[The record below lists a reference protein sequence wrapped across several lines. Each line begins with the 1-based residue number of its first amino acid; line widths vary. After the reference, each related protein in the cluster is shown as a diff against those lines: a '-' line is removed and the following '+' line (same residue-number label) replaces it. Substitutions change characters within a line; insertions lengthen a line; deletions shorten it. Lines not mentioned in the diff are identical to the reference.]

1 MKQLHY
7 TSKTLFI
14 LSLMLTFG
22 LTQVWGQTNITSL
35 SQITDAD
42 GHYII
47 TQDISGG
54 TPGVTTFNGTLE
66 ANFDPDTH
74 MPYKITGLGAPLFT
88 TLTGTVKNLVLED
101 VNISSGDNVGAIAGT
116 ANGSARVYNVGILS
130 GSVGGTGYTGG
141 LIGLL
146 DGTARVIN
154 CYSYAN
160 ITAGS
165 EKAGIVGY
173 NRVTS
178 TQSSLTTMVMNCMF
192 YGDISSGG
200 TISPIYGGVEI
211 NNVAGGMNNY
221 NYYRYESPY
230 SKNKLITKY
239 NRALAMEEKFINRF
253 ERYRLLLNSNKKLAA
268 KYASTATTTVNPND
282 MAKWVLETAD
292 RTINEPNPYPILK
305 AQGYYPSIIN
315 PDIKNAPDSATVGRN
330 KGGKLNKTL
339 TVTISTSKTDGGQ
352 SWPDGADITTTSLT
366 LQRTD
371 KDFDH
376 FNFNYD
382 KVQLP
387 YYNDVGT
394 GNYTGS
400 RVVTG
405 WKITS
410 ITGGTSGTYNEA
422 DEWGGYNFAD
432 RKCTNKDLYGTN
444 GSYRVFSQGAYWD
457 VPEGVTAIT
466 IEPYWAIA
474 NYVSDDTYDV
484 VYNNSYGKQSFSL
497 FGTQYNNNTNIDI
510 YNDGNNNQKVYTTI
524 SNALTGFDN
533 SSKTVYDQAVVL
545 VGNVHQAD
553 NPTFSD
559 IPYTLMSIDLN
570 HDNEPDYSYIFGHN
584 DRQKI
589 SPIRYDFLNIVGI
602 AEAQIPKN
610 ASTFRN
616 VSIFKIKG
624 WFEITN
630 TCLVHFEQFEYDNGD
645 KSAAPL
651 ILLGGSYKQF
661 VSTKVSKPTATKYIH
676 VGGNAWYAKFGNGTH
691 SDGTKST
698 KHIPISVTGGDYDE
712 FYLSG
717 TYQPT
722 VVANQ
727 NDPAECYVSG
737 GRFGEMAGASLE
749 QIDGNVRWQIDWAD
763 ITNFFGGGI
772 NANKPITGSIQTD
785 ITNSHVTLFCGG
797 PKFGDMSAGK
807 TVITNANNCTF
818 GTYCGA
824 GYGGTSLNRVKY
836 YDIANWNPKDK
847 QGDYANDRGK
857 YFDGATTKSPGNN
870 GQYGK
875 KGKGVATDFDYDF
888 FYWSSG
894 KTGGRFYVKFAS
906 FSLATTNGVT
916 SNLNGCNITG
926 NFYGGGYL
934 GKVNGTATSTLYSC
948 KVEGSVYGGGYSA
961 SLPPVYVR
969 NTPAF
974 TQDPGI
980 NNNIGM
986 FDMGEINTLET
997 YTWKQVD
1004 KSVLK
1009 NGESGMES
1017 SGLGNFVYTDEDLTS
1032 LGYVGKTVLNIKGST
1047 TVGGSV
1053 YGGGEES
1060 NVDGNTEVIVKGGG
1074 TIGTTGLGGALYGN
1088 VYGGGK
1094 GKVTDVK
1101 SGLVKGN
1108 TNVTIQDT
1116 IVGGNTISPKILH
1129 NVYGGGAYGSVG
1141 TYVYDNAGNI
1151 TSYTS
1156 GGTANVTITGGIIG
1170 TTGDENGMVYGSSRG
1185 DVGAPGEI
1193 HDRLAWV
1200 HDAHVVIGT
1209 EGQGTTL
1216 TSPLIKGSVYG
1227 SGENGHTYENTL
1239 VDIHSGTIGITS
1251 GSPISSG
1258 GVEYTGA
1265 NYPYRGNVYGGG
1277 CGTDKYDSD
1286 NDGILDSYNPLAGI
1300 VLGNAS
1306 VNVTGGLVAH
1316 NLYGAGAMGS
1326 VGTMTKDN
1334 TGAITITNGGVT
1346 SISISG
1352 GTIGVDGIRNG
1363 SVFGAARGDS
1373 ISTQTDAAL
1382 AKTTNVT
1389 ISDAAVVKGNV
1400 YGGGEAGDVGTYTTN
1415 VDGSNTYIGGSGVCN
1430 VTITGGTIGAEGNGF
1445 GNVFGAGKGA
1455 SNTFECRKAMVNTT
1469 IVNISDG
1476 TVYGSVF
1483 GGGEIARVEGNTA
1496 VTLGVE
1502 GASGGGYAPDIKG
1515 DVYGAGAGLSTH
1527 GYSALVRG
1535 NPVVSVQGLT
1545 KVGGSVYGGGDIASV
1560 GKHSLVT
1567 LANKEE
1573 HPNLE
1578 VGMPFTLA
1586 NTNLGICTV
1595 TVKDNAEILGSVFG
1609 AGKGVDPGAITNPG
1623 RMKPDN
1629 SMEYYN
1635 NNGEPG
1641 SYGEGYE
1648 NALLIYVQTLALAT
1662 DTHLTVNGNAKVKG
1676 SVYGGSESGFVQFN
1690 SYVNIQGS
1698 CQIGT
1703 TDAGG
1708 NVFGGGL
1715 GLQDNAAAGRVSGNT
1730 SLNIGGGTM
1739 YGSVYGGGAYGYVGT
1754 YTVSADGR
1762 DFTWHTL
1769 HDAKTGICDVNIT
1782 GGTIGSEGVTGKGN
1796 VFGASKGLANSYQ
1809 CEKAMVD
1816 STNVNISNGTVYGS
1830 VYGGGEIARVEG
1842 NTEVTIGVAG
1852 ATGEGVAPDI
1862 RCSVFG
1868 AGAGVETHGYSALVR
1883 GNTAVLIQG
1892 RTKIGQNV
1900 YGGGEIASV
1909 GKYKVANADT
1919 LAKYPELVA
1928 AGIKIGMPYAL
1939 TNDGLGICRVTVKDV
1954 AKIGPDNI
1962 GHVFGAGKG
1971 IVPHYDGT
1979 NKRMTFNNN
1988 NESVWETFASEED
2001 YMKFVETMA
2010 LVTKTFVD
2018 IDGSAFVKGSVYG
2031 GSESGFVQD
2040 NTQVTIQGSSCQIGT
2055 ADTGGNVY
2063 GGGLGIEG
2071 NAVAGRVLGNTTLYI
2086 INGTM
2091 YGSVYG
2097 GGEAGIVWKDTYVN
2111 LTGGTVIHDA
2121 YGGGL
2126 AADVEGNTNVSL
2138 NENVADDACG
2148 CVVSRIF
2155 GCNNVSGTPKGTVTV
2170 HVFKTQKA
2178 GATRITNPVNGPAT
2192 AKVLGEYDVA
2202 AVYGGGNLAAYEP
2215 TNAFLDYA
2223 TNKALVDAAYT
2234 HVIIDGCDRTSIAQ
2248 VYGGGNA
2255 ASTPGTFVE
2264 INGTFEIGEVF
2275 GGGNG
2280 KDSIVVSGVLKENP
2294 GANIGYKDYSAVEDS
2309 YDTKDKRAE
2318 DPFKSYIY
2326 GSGQVKVVVHGGLIH
2341 AVYGGSNTKGNLRQT
2356 AMVILSEKDEADDDY
2371 CCFNVGEAYGGGK
2384 SADMDAET
2392 IMTMDCIPGLDIV
2405 YGGAE
2410 NADVVGGA
2418 TLNITNGRYGQV
2430 FGGNNRGGR
2439 IGGSIVVNIE
2449 ETGCRPIIIGELFGG
2464 GNRAAY
2470 SIYGYTEKKDGNGD
2484 LILDVDGKIQWLP
2497 LKSTD
2502 AGALSSPYDSPH
2514 VNVKSFTSIG
2524 DIYGGGY
2531 GETAVMIGSPVV
2543 NINEVV
2549 GGKTNHSQANIA
2561 TEGTITISEELTP
2574 GVVTT
2579 RELKYPP
2586 HTQGA
2591 IGSINNVFGG
2601 GNEAEVVGDTYVNI
2615 GTEEKIQ
2622 YVTGADTET
2631 KITVKGVNILGN
2643 VYGGGNKANVTGQTN
2658 VTIGKSE

>member
-1 MKQLHY
+1 MKMKQLHY

-253 ERYRLLLNSNKKLAA
+253 ERYRLLLNSNNKLAA

-484 VYNNSYGKQSFSL
+484 VYNNSYAKQSFSL

-553 NPTFSD
+553 NPTSSI

-584 DRQKI
+584 NRQNI

-616 VSIFKIKG
+616 VSIFNIKG

-630 TCLVHFEQFEYDNGD
+630 TCLVHFEQFEYDNGG

-661 VSTKVSKPTATKYIH
+661 VSTKVSQPTATKYIH

-836 YDIANWNPKDK
+836 YDIEGLNPKDK
-847 QGDYANDRGK
+847 QGDYTNDRGK

-888 FYWSSG
+888 FYWSTG

-986 FDMGEINTLET
+986 FEMGEINTLET

-1151 TSYTS
+1151 TEYTS
-1156 GGTANVTITGGIIG
+1156 GGSALVTITGGIIG
-1170 TTGDENGMVYGSSRG
+1170 TNGAENGIVFGSSRG

-1334 TGAITITNGGVT
+1334 TGAITITDGGVT

-1382 AKTTNVT
+1382 VKTTNVT

-1415 VDGSNTYIGGSGVCN
+1415 VDGSFPYLGGSGVCN
-1430 VTITGGTIGAEGNGF
+1430 VTITGGTIGVDGNGN
-1445 GNVFGAGKGA
+1445 GHVFGAGKGA
-1455 SNTFECRKAMVNTT
+1455 SNTFECKKAMVNTT
-1469 IVNISDG
+1469 NVIVESG
-1476 TVYGSVF
+1476 TIYGAVC
-1483 GGGEIARVEGNTA
+1483 GGGEIARVEGNTI

-1502 GASGGGYAPDIKG
+1502 GASGSGYAPDIKE
-1515 DVYGAGAGLSTH
+1515 DVFGAGAGISTH

-1535 NPVVSVQGLT
+1535 NPVVTVQGLT
-1545 KVGGSVYGGGDIASV
+1545 KVGGSVYGGGEVASV

-1567 LANKEE
+1567 EANKSE

-1595 TVKDNAEILGSVFG
+1595 TVKDKAEILGNVFG

-1629 SMEYYN
+1629 TMEYYN
-1635 NNGEPG
+1635 NNGDPI
-1641 SYGEGYE
+1641 SYGVGYE
-1648 NALLIYVQTLALAT
+1648 SALLIYVQTLALAT
-1662 DTHLTVNGNAKVKG
+1662 DTHVTVNGTAKVKG
-1676 SVYGGSESGFVQFN
+1676 SVYGGSESGFVQYD

-1698 CQIGT
+1698 CLIGT

-1715 GLQDNAAAGRVSGNT
+1715 GLANNAAAGRVRGNT
-1730 SLNIGGGTM
+1730 SL
-1739 YGSVYGGGAYGYVGT
+1739 S
-1754 YTVSADGR
+1754 
-1762 DFTWHTL
+1762 
-1769 HDAKTGICDVNIT
+1769 
-1782 GGTIGSEGVTGKGN
+1782 
-1796 VFGASKGLANSYQ
+1796 
-1809 CEKAMVD
+1809 
-1816 STNVNISNGTVYGS
+1816 ISG
-1830 VYGGGEIARVEG
+1830 
-1842 NTEVTIGVAG
+1842 
-1852 ATGEGVAPDI
+1852 
-1862 RCSVFG
+1862 
-1868 AGAGVETHGYSALVR
+1868 
-1883 GNTAVLIQG
+1883 
-1892 RTKIGQNV
+1892 
-1900 YGGGEIASV
+1900 
-1909 GKYKVANADT
+1909 
-1919 LAKYPELVA
+1919 
-1928 AGIKIGMPYAL
+1928 
-1939 TNDGLGICRVTVKDV
+1939 
-1954 AKIGPDNI
+1954 
-1962 GHVFGAGKG
+1962 
-1971 IVPHYDGT
+1971 
-1979 NKRMTFNNN
+1979 
-1988 NESVWETFASEED
+1988 
-2001 YMKFVETMA
+2001 
-2010 LVTKTFVD
+2010 
-2018 IDGSAFVKGSVYG
+2018 
-2031 GSESGFVQD
+2031 
-2040 NTQVTIQGSSCQIGT
+2040 
-2055 ADTGGNVY
+2055 
-2063 GGGLGIEG
+2063 
-2071 NAVAGRVLGNTTLYI
+2071 
-2086 INGTM
+2086 GTM

-2126 AADVEGNTNVSL
+2126 AADVEGNTNVAL
-2138 NENVADDACG
+2138 NENVADDARG

-2234 HVIIDGCDRTSIAQ
+2234 HVIIDGCDRTSIEQ

-2255 ASTPGTFVE
+2255 ASTSGTNVE

-2280 KDSIVVSGVLKENP
+2280 KDAIVVGGVTRDNP
-2294 GANIGYKDYSAVEDS
+2294 GANVGYKDYSAVETT
-2309 YDTKDKRAE
+2309 YDTKEKRSGDAFA
-2318 DPFKSYIY
+2318 DYRY
-2326 GSGQVKVVVHGGLIH
+2326 GSGKVEVTIRGGKIH
-2341 AVYGGSNTKGNLRQT
+2341 SVYGGSNTKGNVRVV
-2356 AMVILSEKDEADDDY
+2356 AMALLSERDEADEDY
-2371 CCFNVGEAYGGGK
+2371 CCFDVGEAYGGGK

-2392 IMTMDCIPGLDIV
+2392 ILMMDCIPGLQAV

-2410 NADVVGGA
+2410 NADVVGGV
-2418 TLNITNGRYGQV
+2418 TLDITNGRYGQV
-2430 FGGNNRGGR
+2430 FGGNNKGGR
-2439 IGGSIVVNIE
+2439 IGGPIVVNIE
-2449 ETGCRPIIIGELFGG
+2449 ETGCRPIIIGELYGG
-2464 GNRAAY
+2464 GNCAAY
-2470 SIYGYTEKKDGNGD
+2470 SIYGYTEKKDDNGD
-2484 LILDVDGKIQWLP
+2484 LILDVNGKIQWLP

-2502 AGALSSPYDSPH
+2502 AGALTTPYASPH
-2514 VNVKSFTSIG
+2514 VHVKSFTSIG
-2524 DIYGGGY
+2524 DIFGGGY
-2531 GETAVMIGSPVV
+2531 GATAVMIGSPVV

-2574 GVVTT
+2574 GVVTN
-2579 RELKYPP
+2579 RDVKYPA

-2622 YVTGADTET
+2622 YVTGADTTTEMP
-2631 KITVKGVNILGN
+2631 VKGVSILGN

-2658 VTIGKSE
+2658 VAIGKSE

>member
-253 ERYRLLLNSNKKLAA
+253 ERYRLLLNSNNKLAA

-484 VYNNSYGKQSFSL
+484 VYNNSYAKQSFSL

-553 NPTFSD
+553 NPTSSI

-584 DRQKI
+584 NRQNI

-616 VSIFKIKG
+616 VSIFNIKG

-630 TCLVHFEQFEYDNGD
+630 TCLVHFEQFEYDNGG

-661 VSTKVSKPTATKYIH
+661 VSTKVSQPTATKYIH

-836 YDIANWNPKDK
+836 YDIEGLNPKDK
-847 QGDYANDRGK
+847 QGDYTNDRGK

-888 FYWSSG
+888 FYWSTG

-986 FDMGEINTLET
+986 FEMGEINTLET

-1151 TSYTS
+1151 TEYTS
-1156 GGTANVTITGGIIG
+1156 GGSALVTITGGIIG
-1170 TTGDENGMVYGSSRG
+1170 TNGAENGIVFGSSRG

-1334 TGAITITNGGVT
+1334 TGAITITDGGVT

-1382 AKTTNVT
+1382 VKTTNVT

-1415 VDGSNTYIGGSGVCN
+1415 VDGSFPYLGGSGVCN
-1430 VTITGGTIGAEGNGF
+1430 VTITGGTIGVDGNGN
-1445 GNVFGAGKGA
+1445 GHVFGAGKGA
-1455 SNTFECRKAMVNTT
+1455 SNTFECKKAMVNTT
-1469 IVNISDG
+1469 NVIVESG
-1476 TVYGSVF
+1476 TIYGAVC
-1483 GGGEIARVEGNTA
+1483 GGGEIARVEGNTI

-1502 GASGGGYAPDIKG
+1502 GASGSGYAPDIKE
-1515 DVYGAGAGLSTH
+1515 DVFGAGAGISTH

-1535 NPVVSVQGLT
+1535 NPVVTVQGLT
-1545 KVGGSVYGGGDIASV
+1545 KVGGSVYGGGEVASV

-1567 LANKEE
+1567 EANKSE

-1595 TVKDNAEILGSVFG
+1595 TVKDKAEILGNVFG

-1629 SMEYYN
+1629 TMEYYN
-1635 NNGEPG
+1635 NNGDPI
-1641 SYGEGYE
+1641 SYGVGYE
-1648 NALLIYVQTLALAT
+1648 SALLIYVQTLALAT
-1662 DTHLTVNGNAKVKG
+1662 DTHVTVNGTAKVKG
-1676 SVYGGSESGFVQFN
+1676 SVYGGSESGFVQYD

-1698 CQIGT
+1698 CLIGT

-1715 GLQDNAAAGRVSGNT
+1715 GLANNAAAGRVRGNT
-1730 SLNIGGGTM
+1730 SL
-1739 YGSVYGGGAYGYVGT
+1739 S
-1754 YTVSADGR
+1754 
-1762 DFTWHTL
+1762 
-1769 HDAKTGICDVNIT
+1769 
-1782 GGTIGSEGVTGKGN
+1782 
-1796 VFGASKGLANSYQ
+1796 
-1809 CEKAMVD
+1809 
-1816 STNVNISNGTVYGS
+1816 ISG
-1830 VYGGGEIARVEG
+1830 
-1842 NTEVTIGVAG
+1842 
-1852 ATGEGVAPDI
+1852 
-1862 RCSVFG
+1862 
-1868 AGAGVETHGYSALVR
+1868 
-1883 GNTAVLIQG
+1883 
-1892 RTKIGQNV
+1892 
-1900 YGGGEIASV
+1900 
-1909 GKYKVANADT
+1909 
-1919 LAKYPELVA
+1919 
-1928 AGIKIGMPYAL
+1928 
-1939 TNDGLGICRVTVKDV
+1939 
-1954 AKIGPDNI
+1954 
-1962 GHVFGAGKG
+1962 
-1971 IVPHYDGT
+1971 
-1979 NKRMTFNNN
+1979 
-1988 NESVWETFASEED
+1988 
-2001 YMKFVETMA
+2001 
-2010 LVTKTFVD
+2010 
-2018 IDGSAFVKGSVYG
+2018 
-2031 GSESGFVQD
+2031 
-2040 NTQVTIQGSSCQIGT
+2040 
-2055 ADTGGNVY
+2055 
-2063 GGGLGIEG
+2063 
-2071 NAVAGRVLGNTTLYI
+2071 
-2086 INGTM
+2086 GTM

-2126 AADVEGNTNVSL
+2126 AADVEGNTNVAL
-2138 NENVADDACG
+2138 NENVADDARG

-2234 HVIIDGCDRTSIAQ
+2234 HVIIDGCDRTSIEQ

-2255 ASTPGTFVE
+2255 ASTSGTNVE

-2280 KDSIVVSGVLKENP
+2280 KDAIVVGGVTRDNP
-2294 GANIGYKDYSAVEDS
+2294 GANVGYKDYSAVETT
-2309 YDTKDKRAE
+2309 YDTKEKRSGDAFA
-2318 DPFKSYIY
+2318 DYRY
-2326 GSGQVKVVVHGGLIH
+2326 GSGKVEVTIRGGKIH
-2341 AVYGGSNTKGNLRQT
+2341 SVYGGSNTKGNVRVV
-2356 AMVILSEKDEADDDY
+2356 AMALLSERDEADEDY
-2371 CCFNVGEAYGGGK
+2371 CCFDVGEAYGGGK

-2392 IMTMDCIPGLDIV
+2392 ILMMDCIPGLQAV

-2410 NADVVGGA
+2410 NADVVGGV
-2418 TLNITNGRYGQV
+2418 TLDITNGRYGQV
-2430 FGGNNRGGR
+2430 FGGNNKGGR
-2439 IGGSIVVNIE
+2439 IGGPIVVNIE
-2449 ETGCRPIIIGELFGG
+2449 ETGCRPIIIGELYGG
-2464 GNRAAY
+2464 GNCAAY
-2470 SIYGYTEKKDGNGD
+2470 SIYGYTEKKDDNGD
-2484 LILDVDGKIQWLP
+2484 LILDVNGKIQWLP

-2502 AGALSSPYDSPH
+2502 AGALTTPYASPH
-2514 VNVKSFTSIG
+2514 VHVKSFTSIG
-2524 DIYGGGY
+2524 DIFGGGY
-2531 GETAVMIGSPVV
+2531 GATAVMIGSPVV

-2574 GVVTT
+2574 GVVTN
-2579 RELKYPP
+2579 RDVKYPA

-2622 YVTGADTET
+2622 YVTGADTTTEMP
-2631 KITVKGVNILGN
+2631 VKGVSILGN

-2658 VTIGKSE
+2658 VAIGKSE

>member
-1 MKQLHY
+1 MIK
-7 TSKTLFI
+7 
-14 LSLMLTFG
+14 
-22 LTQVWGQTNITSL
+22 
-35 SQITDAD
+35 TDAAK
-42 GHYII
+42 
-47 TQDISGG
+47 
-54 TPGVTTFNGTLE
+54 GVNPYNYFR
-66 ANFDPDTH
+66 ADASFDDN
-74 MPYKITGLGAPLFT
+74 Y
-88 TLTGTVKNLVLED
+88 
-101 VNISSGDNVGAIAGT
+101 SSIDN
-116 ANGSARVYNVGILS
+116 
-130 GSVGGTGYTGG
+130 
-141 LIGLL
+141 
-146 DGTARVIN
+146 
-154 CYSYAN
+154 
-160 ITAGS
+160 
-165 EKAGIVGY
+165 Y
-173 NRVTS
+173 NRS
-178 TQSSLTTMVMNCMF
+178 WPAEEEYLTRF
-192 YGDISSGG
+192 
-200 TISPIYGGVEI
+200 E
-211 NNVAGGMNNY
+211 
-221 NYYRYESPY
+221 YYRS
-230 SKNKLITKY
+230 I
-239 NRALAMEEKFINRF
+239 
-253 ERYRLLLNSNKKLAA
+253 LNSNRRLCTWWV
-268 KYASTATTTVNPND
+268 SGTNETAPSDADVNTVGI
-282 MAKWVLETAD
+282 AKWVLDPGIA
-292 RTINEPNPYPILK
+292 PYPVLK
-305 AQGYYPSIIN
+305 EWGKYPSIIN
-315 PDIKNAPDSATVGRN
+315 PDPERTWDPEANNGDGAWQSRSTAEPYRGKSFPN
-330 KGGKLNKTL
+330 KLSVNVYPGNHAASGV
-339 TVTISTSKTDGGQ
+339 TVTPIQLTITDM
-352 SWPDGADITTTSLT
+352 DT
-366 LQRTD
+366 L
-371 KDFDH
+371 
-376 FNFNYD
+376 NYD
-382 KVQLP
+382 YGYYKVQLP
-387 YYNDVGT
+387 YYNELFGDPSADAATQWDKRYG
-394 GNYTGS
+394 GNYKDY
-400 RVVTG
+400 VVTG
-405 WKITS
+405 WKVTS
-410 ITGGTSGTYNEA
+410 MDHTGTNHFVANWESGY
-422 DEWGGYNFAD
+422 DFAD
-432 RKCTNKDLYGTN
+432 RNCTDKDLFLTSG
-444 GSYRVFSQGAYWD
+444 RVFAQGGFFY
-457 VPEGVTAIT
+457 VPEGVTSINIEAYWGKAVYLHNTGHYIDRVNIT
-466 IEPYWAIA
+466 NKSGNRTVGDPFKPAGTLT
-474 NYVSDDTYDV
+474 DTFQGQTVWDEWHTAV
-484 VYNNSYGKQSFSL
+484 TKL
-497 FGTQYNNNTNIDI
+497 DAATETNGQLD
-510 YNDGNNNQKVYTTI
+510 
-524 SNALTGFDN
+524 L
-533 SSKTVYDQAVVL
+533 TVYDQAIVL
-545 VGNVHQAD
+545 LSNFQLRNENGDVSKNIDKNWH
-553 NPTFSD
+553 
-559 IPYTLMSIDLN
+559 PYTLMSADLDM
-570 HDNEPDYSYIFGHN
+570 DNEPDNCFELQFRKDFG
-584 DRQKI
+584 RPGIQ
-589 SPIRYDFLNIVGI
+589 PIRFDFLPVPELGLAVRHSTQQNTIGI
-602 AEAQIPKN
+602 FIPQ
-610 ASTFRN
+610 
-616 VSIFKIKG
+616 G
-624 WFEITN
+624 HFEITE
-630 TCLVHFEQFEYDNGD
+630 TSFMHTTQFEYDGNVGKLVSPVILNGGHFEQIVVRYGSSGNNSD
-645 KSAAPL
+645 ANRTSYFL
-651 ILLGGSYKQF
+651 MGGHFRILRFTPGAHTNKGNTAYVRLCAVNAIGGEY
-661 VSTKVSKPTATKYIH
+661 P
-676 VGGNAWYAKFGNGTH
+676 
-691 SDGTKST
+691 
-698 KHIPISVTGGDYDE
+698 E

-717 TYQPT
+717 IYRPDVTPRNSQGNPH
-722 VVANQ
+722 
-727 NDPAECYVSG
+727 CYTNG
-737 GRFGEMAGASLE
+737 GRFGLIAGAGYDKVNGNITFK
-749 QIDGNVRWQIDWAD
+749 IDHSVIGE
-763 ITNFFGGGI
+763 FYGGGI
-772 NANKPITGSIQTD
+772 NGSNPVGGNID
-785 ITNSHVTLFCGG
+785 ITINNSLVIKYCGG
-797 PKFGDMSAGK
+797 PKLGVMVDGK
-807 TVITNANNCTF
+807 TVTTHATGTTF
-818 GTYCGA
+818 TRYFGG
-824 GYGGTSLNRVKY
+824 GNGGTSYYRDQQQDGNVAFTNPSDANYWANYGFKTFNPLNSVDGVAKSYEGPTTDLNRGYHALFEFECFVESNGLGGY
-836 YDIANWNPKDK
+836 PTIRSYRHWAQFGTTSTGDI
-847 QGDYANDRGK
+847 
-857 YFDGATTKSPGNN
+857 
-870 GQYGK
+870 
-875 KGKGVATDFDYDF
+875 
-888 FYWSSG
+888 
-894 KTGGRFYVKFAS
+894 
-906 FSLATTNGVT
+906 TNELT
-916 SNLNGCNITG
+916 NCTIKN
-926 NFYGGGYL
+926 NFYGGGNL
-934 GKVNGTATSTLYSC
+934 GNVSGDVKSTLTDCTVNGSAFGGGFSGTIEPFRIHDKSRTEFPYIDGGGVMHNGALYYVKNADMSDRYYTWCYKNAAGQMFPEGVVIPSTATTNNPTFEYNGKWYVLTT
-948 KVEGSVYGGGYSA
+948 V
-961 SLPPVYVR
+961 SLE
-969 NTPAF
+969 N
-974 TQDPGI
+974 
-980 NNNIGM
+980 
-986 FDMGEINTLET
+986 
-997 YTWKQVD
+997 
-1004 KSVLK
+1004 
-1009 NGESGMES
+1009 
-1017 SGLGNFVYTDEDLTS
+1017 LGAVS
-1032 LGYVGKTVLNIKGST
+1032 GKTVLNIKGST

-1156 GGTANVTITGGIIG
+1156 GGSALVTITGGIIG
-1170 TTGDENGMVYGSSRG
+1170 TTGDENGMVFGSSRG
-1185 DVGAPGEI
+1185 DVSAPGEI

-1595 TVKDNAEILGSVFG
+1595 TVKDNAEITGSVFG
-1609 AGKGVDPGAITNPG
+1609 AGRGINPGELTNPG

-1635 NNGEPG
+1635 NNGDPS
-1641 SYGEGYE
+1641 SYGVGYE
-1648 NALLIYVQTLALAT
+1648 SALLIYVQTLALAT
-1662 DTHLTVNGNAKVKG
+1662 DTHVTVNGTAKVKG
-1676 SVYGGSESGFVQFN
+1676 SVYGGSESGFVQYD

-1698 CQIGT
+1698 CLIGT

-1715 GLQDNAAAGRVSGNT
+1715 GLANNAAAGRVSGNT
-1730 SLNIGGGTM
+1730 SLSISGGTM

-1762 DFTWHTL
+1762 DFTWHTVNG
-1769 HDAKTGICDVNIT
+1769 DKTGICNVSIT

-2010 LVTKTFVD
+2010 LATKTFVD

-2031 GSESGFVQD
+2031 GSESGFVQN

-2126 AADVEGNTNVSL
+2126 AADVEGNTYVAL
-2138 NENVADDACG
+2138 NETVADDTRG
-2148 CVVSRIF
+2148 CVVDRIF

-2178 GATRITNPVNGPAT
+2178 GATRITNPLEGPNT
-2192 AKVLGEYDVA
+2192 AKVLGDYDVR

-2215 TNAFLDYA
+2215 TNAFLEYNS
-2223 TNKALVDAAYT
+2223 TNKALVDSAYT

-2392 IMTMDCIPGLDIV
+2392 VMTMDCIPGLDIV

-2658 VTIGKSE
+2658 VAIGKSE